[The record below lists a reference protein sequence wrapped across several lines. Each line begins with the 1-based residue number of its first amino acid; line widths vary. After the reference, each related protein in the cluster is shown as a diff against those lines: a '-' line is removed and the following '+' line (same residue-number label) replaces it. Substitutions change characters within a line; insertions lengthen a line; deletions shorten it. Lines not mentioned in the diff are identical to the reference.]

1 MYGITTQDI
10 KQINSKIDKQK
21 QYLKNFNLD
30 FLNSSNNNNNDLSM
44 LDFTYSA
51 NLNPKKYFAEI
62 NNRINT
68 IFLNAKEKGL
78 KPVFVTLT
86 APSSYHKKDKNG
98 KLLID
103 PNQTAKDL
111 TQIWNK
117 FTSLQI
123 FRKMKKELGYGLV
136 YFRVYEP
143 HKSSVP
149 HLHAMIFIPVHYIL
163 KVKKKYKEYFSS
175 SSWGANKNAIDFK
188 YTWYNSKGGAVG
200 YIMKYITKTFI
211 NEDEKQKDG
220 SNKIQ
225 YAVYWYIKHK
235 VRRFLSSRTLAPL
248 SIYRKIR
255 YYFKDKYK
263 DDFKVISQKIKAGV
277 IYKAFEDTQ
286 IWYIYYNHDI
296 GEIEDIILWSKNT
309 DLILNKRLD
318 DKLEHIKC
326 TQQRE
331 YFIKQ
336 SQQHLKE
343 LRSNNTPTTDISTID
358 PIIVKVDGID
368 RFIFNKS
375 LDKFVPIIVVPSRL
389 NDYQL
394 YNYFLQLDKQ
404 DLKTLN
410 IKHYILTK
418 NEMIKRDLLQNQQI
432 QTLNDIF

>member
-1 MYGITTQDI
+1 MYGITKQDI
-10 KQINSKIDKQK
+10 KYIDTKISKQK
-21 QYLKNFNLD
+21 QYLKNFD
-30 FLNSSNNNNNDLSM
+30 IGFLSDDLSM

-86 APSSYHKKDKNG
+86 APSLYHKKDNNS
-98 KLLID
+98 KLVVD

-143 HKSSVP
+143 HKSAVP

-163 KVKKKYKEYFSS
+163 KVKKKFIEYFSS
-175 SSWGANKNAIDFK
+175 SSWNASKNAIDFK
-188 YTWYNSKGGAVG
+188 YTWYKNKGGAVG

-211 NEDEKQKDG
+211 NEDEKQKNG

-263 DDFKVISQKIKAGV
+263 DDFKIISQKIKAGV

-318 DKLEHIKC
+318 DKLNHIQC

-331 YFIKQ
+331 DFIKQ
-336 SQQHLKE
+336 SQAHLKE
-343 LRSNNTPTTDISTID
+343 LRSNNTLNSTTVNDLVVID
-358 PIIVKVDGID
+358 PIVIKVDGID

-375 LDKFVPIIVVPSRL
+375 LDKFIPIIVVPSRL

-418 NEMIKRDLLQNQQI
+418 NEMIKRDLLKNQQI